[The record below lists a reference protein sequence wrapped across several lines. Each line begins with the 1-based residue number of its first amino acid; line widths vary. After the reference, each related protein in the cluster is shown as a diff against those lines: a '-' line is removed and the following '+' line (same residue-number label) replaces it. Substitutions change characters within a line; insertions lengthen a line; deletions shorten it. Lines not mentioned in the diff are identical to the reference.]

1 MCPWPRGLAR
11 RGWRVLCPDLP
22 GHGVSDHL
30 PDAEDYGGTVYR
42 SVLLSTIAASG
53 AAAVDLVGSSMG
65 AALAMRIAASHPQK
79 IRRLIL
85 NDGGAYAP
93 RAALE
98 RVLSLVPATTVFD
111 SREAADAALRRYRQD
126 CDPLPPDDWR
136 ALADAG
142 IEENGGAWRLRYDPR
157 LVGKLAAA
165 SEQDQ
170 AQWQRWDAVA
180 CPVLLIRGER
190 SEMLS
195 QALASTMIARKPG
208 TQIVTVRGCGHR
220 PWLRS
225 PSQVRAITAWLAGDP
240 KSA

>member
-1 MCPWPRGLAR
+1 MGR
-11 RGWRVLCPDLP
+11 RSPC
-22 GHGVSDHL
+22 
-30 PDAEDYGGTVYR
+30 
-42 SVLLSTIAASG
+42 ASR
-53 AAAVDLVGSSMG
+53 L
-65 AALAMRIAASHPQK
+65 HPQK

-85 NDGGAYAP
+85 ATAAPMPARGLGRSVPGPGDDRVGAAG
-93 RAALE
+93 R
-98 RVLSLVPATTVFD
+98 R
-111 SREAADAALRRYRQD
+111 RRLRRHRQD

-142 IEENGGAWRLRYDPR
+142 LEESGGAWRLRYDPR

-180 CPVLLIRGER
+180 CPVLLVRGER

-208 TQIVTVRGCGHR
+208 TKIVTVRGCGHR

-225 PSQVRAITAWLAGDP
+225 PSQVRAITGSRAI
-240 KSA
+240 